1 MYEFFSKLSLSK
13 AIKIGF
19 IAFGLI
25 VAPNWFVF
33 QFAYYIYSK
42 NDIFQ
47 NLLIALAIGMPVC
60 IIHYFLDLVS
70 RRLFDDEKSSTIDD
84 NELTKVAY
92 ACCICGF
99 VFYMPNIVQFFKGSM
114 SQANAIWWVFSGNFG
129 LWVTPIF
136 RIIKFAVKDL
146 FNHHN
151 KKVHSN

>member
-25 VAPNWFVF
+25 IAPYWFIF

-42 NDIFQ
+42 NDMFQ

-60 IIHYFLDLVS
+60 IINYFLDLVS
-70 RRLFDDEKSSTIDD
+70 RMLLDNEKSNTIDD
-84 NELTKVAY
+84 KELTKVAY

-99 VFYMPNIVQFFKGSM
+99 IFYMPNIVQFFKGSV
-114 SQANAIWWVFSGNFG
+114 SQRNAIYWVLYGNIG
-129 LWVTPIF
+129 LWFTPIF
-136 RIIKFAVKDL
+136 RIVKFTFKEF
-146 FNHHN
+146 FNDQN
-151 KKVHSN
+151 KKGHSY